1 MAEQQRDFGGALA
14 QRRNENRE
22 NIETIV
28 EVFAE
33 AAGLHGFLN
42 VHVGGGE
49 NAHVCFD
56 HVASTEARVL
66 MILEDVEKLGLE
78 VRAHLGDFVEEDR
91 ALVGEFAFTGLGA
104 VSSGEGALFE
114 SEEFRFEE
122 FAGESGAVHFDEGL
136 VAALGA
142 KVNHARDDFF
152 ADAAFTADEDGNID
166 RRDLQNLLADA
177 NHLRAGSEEAEIL
190 GDLIAVIAERL
201 LFLARLEHRSIK
213 IALFERLGEVIVSAD
228 ANRLD
233 DGADFVG
240 AAQHD
245 DVEAAI
251 ELKKFAQDVDAVHL
265 WHQHVENDEI
275 GAIAVADLGER
286 FFAGAN
292 GFDIESVNLEQS
304 LKILANARFVV
315 HHENLFFNRHFR
327 LPQIC

>member
-42 VHVGGGE
+42 VHDGGGE
-49 NAHVCFD
+49 NAIVFFD
-56 HVASTEARVL
+56 HVTTTETRVL

-91 ALVGEFAFTGLGA
+91 ALVGEFEFTGLGA
-104 VSSGEGALFE
+104 VGSGEGALFE

-122 FAGESGAVHFDEGL
+122 F
-136 VAALGA
+136 
-142 KVNHARDDFF
+142 F
-152 ADAAFTADEDGNID
+152 ADAAFTAYEDRNID

-177 NHLRAGSEEAEIL
+177 NHLRAGGEEAEIL
-190 GDLIAVIAERL
+190 GDMVAIIAKSLIFLSEMF
-201 LFLARLEHRSIK
+201 FLARFEHRRIE

-245 DVEAAI
+245 DVKAAI
-251 ELKKFAQDVDAVHL
+251 ELQELAQDVDAVHL